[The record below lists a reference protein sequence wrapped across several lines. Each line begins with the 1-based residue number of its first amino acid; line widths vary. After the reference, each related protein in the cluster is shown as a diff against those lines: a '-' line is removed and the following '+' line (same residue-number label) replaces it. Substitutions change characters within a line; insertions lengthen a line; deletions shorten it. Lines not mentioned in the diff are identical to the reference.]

1 MNRIKGQKDMTLK
14 DESPG
19 QKVSSIHTGFLKERD
34 MWNPMKETKY
44 LWNPNK
50 YI

>member
-1 MNRIKGQKDMTLK
+1 MTLT
-14 DESPG
+14 DEPPG
-19 QKVSSIHTGFLKERD
+19 QKVSPIHTGFLKERD

-50 YI
+50 YILNSEGYKL